1 MHPVLSVALKGA
13 AGGLAGAGVM
23 TLAEKA
29 EQALTGRP
37 NSYVPG
43 RTLAHLLRLPRPD
56 QDRVGR
62 NWAMHY
68 GTGAVAGMLR
78 AGLAAANL
86 RGPGGSLMFTWLR
99 LSLDQTLENATGVG
113 APPWTWPR
121 RELVT
126 DVGEK
131 AVYAFATGA
140 IVDALV
146 APAKGSSA
154 RRRLQGLRLPG
165 FA

>member
-1 MHPVLSVALKGA
+1 MPSVLTVALKGA
-13 AGGLAGAGVM
+13 AAGLVGASVM

-29 EQALTGRP
+29 EQAVTGRP

-43 RTLAHLLRLPRPD
+43 RTLAHLLGLPRPD
-56 QDRVGR
+56 RDRVGR

-68 GTGAVAGMLR
+68 GTGAVVGMLR
-78 AGLAAANL
+78 AGMAAANL

-99 LSLDQTLENATGVG
+99 LSVDQTLENATGVG

-121 RELVT
+121 HELVT
-126 DVGEK
+126 DVAEK
-131 AVYAFATGA
+131 AVYAFTTGA
-140 IVDALV
+140 VADALV
-146 APAKGSSA
+146 KPGARTSA
-154 RRRLQGLRLPG
+154 RRRLQGRRLGG